1 MGKLEDEIL
10 NLLSKSEP
18 LTLMEIAERLNKT
31 PKAVF
36 KSLRK
41 LFEEGK
47 ISCDARTRRYTLER
61 EYVQEQGKEEEET
74 LDLEDLEI

>member
-1 MGKLEDEIL
+1 MGKLEDDIL
-10 NLLSKSEP
+10 DLLKKSEP

-41 LFEEGK
+41 LFEKGV
-47 ISCDARTRRYTLER
+47 IGCDIKTRRYYLEKDYEER
-61 EYVQEQGKEEEET
+61 EEEDVDVDN
-74 LDLEDLEI
+74 L

>member
-1 MGKLEDEIL
+1 MGKLEDDIL
-10 NLLSKSEP
+10 DLLKKSEP

-41 LFEEGK
+41 LFEKGV
-47 ISCDARTRRYTLER
+47 IGCDIKTRRYYLEKDYEKR
-61 EYVQEQGKEEEET
+61 EEEDVDVDN
-74 LDLEDLEI
+74 L